1 MELFLQPAWLGGGKL
16 SGKPYSFSPA
26 KSGVRADQDEG
37 AVDPRLSSC
46 EMGGLGQRARRR
58 RARSVPSRSLAPSC
72 AAKRY
77 PIRQDSARRRI
88 SPRCGP
94 ERDFN
99 LSLPALSV
107 DQLGLG
113 LAMMLPEASR

>member
-46 EMGGLGQRARRR
+46 EMGDLGQRAEDDALEAFRPGRPL
-58 RARSVPSRSLAPSC
+58 SH
-72 AAKRY
+72 AA
-77 PIRQDSARRRI
+77 A
-88 SPRCGP
+88 
-94 ERDFN
+94 
-99 LSLPALSV
+99 
-107 DQLGLG
+107 
-113 LAMMLPEASR
+113 